1 MLRVTAIIL
10 EKAVTEIMM
19 ENEVNALA
27 FATKMEELLKIVL
40 RDASLATFRLA
51 LTPTES
57 GCEGELYLLFP
68 GDLLRLEG
76 LLKEE
81 FLVDNEASKPVHDV
95 EEKGEL
101 ALATYQFSLKA
112 PRDTLR
118 EWRSYSGKICRLQ
131 VGTVLQGACDAM
143 NSALGMSG
151 EEEGKTLRKL
161 ARMNALLEEA
171 EEGYRILMEQGKGV
185 AGERGSSF
193 FESSGGEHPLQV
205 PSDNG
210 PMTGLS
216 GSDTEKQDPDQ
227 QGGQPVPE
235 SSDGSRESGL
245 DLASLRLFFNT
256 HAGWL
261 ERWEKLA
268 RERAIPVKQSA
279 APRQEEALRNLALL
293 LQTAEVKNLEALEEE
308 LGNLGEGQ
316 LGLRLDSLRQT
327 FGEEIDTW
335 DIDPF
340 SLIFLVL
347 LDVKWDILKDKDL
360 EGLGIKAAMERIRS
374 SH

>member
-1 MLRVTAIIL
+1 
-10 EKAVTEIMM
+10 
-19 ENEVNALA
+19 
-27 FATKMEELLKIVL
+27 
-40 RDASLATFRLA
+40 
-51 LTPTES
+51 
-57 GCEGELYLLFP
+57 
-68 GDLLRLEG
+68 
-76 LLKEE
+76 
-81 FLVDNEASKPVHDV
+81 
-95 EEKGEL
+95 
-101 ALATYQFSLKA
+101 
-112 PRDTLR
+112 
-118 EWRSYSGKICRLQ
+118 
-131 VGTVLQGACDAM
+131 
-143 NSALGMSG
+143 
-151 EEEGKTLRKL
+151 
-161 ARMNALLEEA
+161 
-171 EEGYRILMEQGKGV
+171 
-185 AGERGSSF
+185 
-193 FESSGGEHPLQV
+193 
-205 PSDNG
+205 
-210 PMTGLS
+210 MTGLS